1 MTLISKS
8 APIDIDVLVIN
19 WHITDKCNYRCKYC
33 FASWQADET
42 GGEVWRSEEK
52 TKRLLEELW
61 LAFDPDN
68 VSNPLRSK
76 LRWRSVR
83 LSLAGGEATL
93 LQERLID
100 ITQHA
105 KKLGFSVSL
114 ITNGSLLTEPYLTAI
129 IPGLSMLG
137 LSVDSTSP
145 QTNAAI
151 GRSNRRGPP
160 LTTQNFADITKWART
175 VNPGLTI
182 KLNTVVNKVNAHE
195 NMSGLL
201 NAVEADRWKV
211 MRVLPIKSDHQT
223 ISDLTFREF
232 VERHGAYSSIMSVEN
247 NTDMTQSYIMVDPYG
262 RFFQNSRHGGR
273 YSYSDAI
280 KSVGPIAAFSQV
292 PFDSEK
298 FTGRYG

>member
-33 FASWQADET
+33 FSSWQADET

-114 ITNGSLLTEPYLTAI
+114 ITNGSLLTEPYLTAL

-137 LSVDSTSP
+137 LSVDSTAP

-201 NAVEADRWKV
+201 NAVEAARWQV
-211 MRVLPIKSDHQT
+211 MRVLPDRQ
-223 ISDLTFREF
+223 
-232 VERHGAYSSIMSVEN
+232 SV
-247 NTDMTQSYIMVDPYG
+247 V
-262 RFFQNSRHGGR
+262 
-273 YSYSDAI
+273 
-280 KSVGPIAAFSQV
+280 
-292 PFDSEK
+292 
-298 FTGRYG
+298 